1 MVMRFMLLF
10 GIVLYLCVSKVNA
23 QEPLVLE
30 QALFTLAAQTTPPP
44 DTAAWQT
51 VNLPDW
57 WIKRLPSTSGQGWY
71 RLSFP
76 RPANHV
82 EPLYAVYL
90 PKLGLNAA
98 VYVNGV
104 AVGSGGSFEEPLT
117 RHWNRPLLFVFPA
130 QLLHDGQNR
139 LDIRLRGHA
148 YTQPYLFPPVIGE
161 EALVRAAY
169 ERLVFRNITLNQTAS
184 LIILVIGIFML
195 SLWWQRR
202 RDTAYGLFG
211 VAAFVWSAQSVNLFI
226 QQAPVST
233 AVWEIAINAS
243 FQVFSVLLL
252 ISMLSFVGGQLRG
265 LRRVLWSMMLLSPLT
280 LAFVPAAAFFKL
292 TAFWHLCSVLAT
304 VVTLSVLVREAWLKR
319 NPDARKL
326 MLALSVVVVFAT
338 HDWLIHSH
346 YPALQWL
353 EPYLLNDGYLLQ
365 FAAPVLFFMIGMI
378 MTSRFARVLND
389 YESLNH
395 DLEARIQEKHQALAS
410 TYARMRELE
419 REQAMQEERERIY
432 GDLHDD
438 VGAKLLS
445 LVYRARNVET
455 ADLARAALQDLR
467 DVVSH
472 ADAAHSSLAET
483 LLAWEGESRQR
494 LHNAG
499 LQLLWQQPD
508 PLVGNLDQPQMVNM
522 GRILRE
528 AISNVIHHAQA
539 STVTVQLQWEA
550 TQCQLMIQDN
560 GCGIPA
566 ECVGRGLKSMRKRA
580 ALLGATLQV
589 LALEPHG
596 TQVVIRV
603 PLTGSVAA

>member
-1 MVMRFMLLF
+1 
-10 GIVLYLCVSKVNA
+10 
-23 QEPLVLE
+23 
-30 QALFTLAAQTTPPP
+30 
-44 DTAAWQT
+44 
-51 VNLPDW
+51 
-57 WIKRLPSTSGQGWY
+57 
-71 RLSFP
+71 
-76 RPANHV
+76 
-82 EPLYAVYL
+82 
-90 PKLGLNAA
+90 
-98 VYVNGV
+98 
-104 AVGSGGSFEEPLT
+104 
-117 RHWNRPLLFVFPA
+117 
-130 QLLHDGQNR
+130 
-139 LDIRLRGHA
+139 
-148 YTQPYLFPPVIGE
+148 
-161 EALVRAAY
+161 
-169 ERLVFRNITLNQTAS
+169 
-184 LIILVIGIFML
+184 
-195 SLWWQRR
+195 
-202 RDTAYGLFG
+202 
-211 VAAFVWSAQSVNLFI
+211 
-226 QQAPVST
+226 
-233 AVWEIAINAS
+233 
-243 FQVFSVLLL
+243 
-252 ISMLSFVGGQLRG
+252 
-265 LRRVLWSMMLLSPLT
+265 
-280 LAFVPAAAFFKL
+280 
-292 TAFWHLCSVLAT
+292 
-304 VVTLSVLVREAWLKR
+304 
-319 NPDARKL
+319 
-326 MLALSVVVVFAT
+326 
-338 HDWLIHSH
+338 
-346 YPALQWL
+346 
-353 EPYLLNDGYLLQ
+353 
-365 FAAPVLFFMIGMI
+365 MIGMI

-419 REQAMQEERERIY
+419 REQAMQAERERIY

-508 PLVGNLDQPQMVNM
+508 PLVGHLEQPQMVNM

-539 STVTVQLQWEA
+539 STVTVQVQWEA

-566 ECVGRGLKSMRKRA
+566 ERVGRGLKSMRKRA

-596 TQVVIRV
+596 TQVVICV